1 MRIANIKYFST
12 VNGEGIRTAV
22 FVSGCSLH
30 CPGCF
35 NSEVWSFE
43 YGKKYD
49 NELEHKILESI
60 DNEYCSG
67 LSILGGEPLDK
78 MNQEGVY
85 NLLVSFKSRFG
96 NKKNVWLWT
105 GYTLDNIPQTVFTDE
120 ILKLVDYI
128 VDGPFKKDLADVDL
142 AYRGS
147 SNQRILENYFG
158 KFIETDFK

>member
-22 FVSGCSLH
+22 FVSGCTLH

-35 NSEVWSFE
+35 NSEIWSFNN
-43 YGKKYD
+43 GKEFTS
-49 NELEHKILESI
+49 ELETKILDSI
-60 DNEYCSG
+60 DNTYCAG

-78 MNQEGVY
+78 LNQEGVY
-85 NLLVSFKSRFG
+85 NLLISFRSKFG

-105 GYTLDNIPQTVFTDE
+105 GYTLDNIPKTEYTNE

-128 VDGPFKKDLADVDL
+128 VDGPFKKDLIKPNL
-142 AYRGS
+142 PYRGS
-147 SNQRILENYFG
+147 INQRILENDFG
-158 KFIETDFK
+158 KFIEVEF